1 MFGIPSNKPLHAS
14 ILNETLP
21 YGHYLMDVLCV
32 LCDKHKE
39 KLLVGNFFM
48 LLLCQNT
55 ATDNTKAEN
64 NAQALPETGEESS
77 NTTLVTMIA
86 LVVLAVGSL
95 LAFRRTSKS
104 NK

>member
-1 MFGIPSNKPLHAS
+1 
-14 ILNETLP
+14 
-21 YGHYLMDVLCV
+21 
-32 LCDKHKE
+32 
-39 KLLVGNFFM
+39 M